1 MGFDAL
7 SPWHL
12 LIIAVIFVMLF
23 GAKKL
28 PDSARALGRSLR
40 IFKAETSGLRHD
52 ENGNVVPEG
61 QPQAQAQAQAQAVPP
76 PPLPAPAPPPA
87 SGVTGAPV
95 SEPQRTN
102 QPS

>member
-61 QPQAQAQAQAQAVPP
+61 QAQAQAAPP
-76 PPLPAPAPPPA
+76 QQLPASAPPTAPPPA
-87 SGVTGAPV
+87 PGVTGAPV
-95 SEPQRTN
+95 PEPQRTN

>member
-28 PDSARALGRSLR
+28 PDSARSLGRSLR

-52 ENGNVVPEG
+52 ENGNVVQEG
-61 QPQAQAQAQAQAVPP
+61 QGQTQAQAAPP
-76 PPLPAPAPPPA
+76 QQLPTSAPPPA

>member
-12 LIIAVIFVMLF
+12 LIIAAIFVLLF

-52 ENGNVVPEG
+52 ENGNVVPEQPAQP
-61 QPQAQAQAQAQAVPP
+61 QPQAQPVPP
-76 PPLPAPAPPPA
+76 PQLPASAPPPA

>member
-61 QPQAQAQAQAQAVPP
+61 QTQAQAAPP
-76 PPLPAPAPPPA
+76 QPLPPSAQPPA

>member
-61 QPQAQAQAQAQAVPP
+61 QPQAQAQAVPP
-76 PPLPAPAPPPA
+76 PPPLPAPPPA

>member
-12 LIIAVIFVMLF
+12 LIIAAIFVILF

-28 PDSARALGRSLR
+28 PDSARALGRSMR
-40 IFKAETSGLRHD
+40 ILKAETSGLRHD
-52 ENGNVVPEG
+52 EDGTP
-61 QPQAQAQAQAQAVPP
+61 QPQAQAAPPQQLPGSAQA
-76 PPLPAPAPPPA
+76 PA
-87 SGVTGAPV
+87 GGTTVTGAPV
-95 SEPQRTN
+95 PEAQRTN

>member
-52 ENGNVVPEG
+52 ENGTVVPEG
-61 QPQAQAQAQAQAVPP
+61 QPEAQAAPP
-76 PPLPAPAPPPA
+76 QQLPASAPPPA

>member
-61 QPQAQAQAQAQAVPP
+61 QPQPQPQAQAQAVPP

>member
-12 LIIAVIFVMLF
+12 LIIAAIFVILF

-28 PDSARALGRSLR
+28 PDSARALGRSMR

-52 ENGNVVPEG
+52 EDGNP
-61 QPQAQAQAQAQAVPP
+61 QPQAQAAPPQQLPGSAQA
-76 PPLPAPAPPPA
+76 PAGG
-87 SGVTGAPV
+87 STVTGEPV
-95 SEPQRTN
+95 SETQRTN

>member
-52 ENGNVVPEG
+52 ENGNVVPEQPAQP
-61 QPQAQAQAQAQAVPP
+61 QPQAQPVPP
-76 PPLPAPAPPPA
+76 PQLPASAIPLVVSVIDFAASCGCSPP
-87 SGVTGAPV
+87 
-95 SEPQRTN
+95 RTRG
-102 QPS
+102 